1 MKLMNFAASAAVIA
15 GVMLSA
21 MGSAIAA
28 TPLVSSQWLSAEL
41 DNPDVVVIDL
51 RNKIDEGSY
60 ELYLEGHIPGA
71 LHSDYLKDG
80 WRVGKDDVVGL
91 LPSEAQF
98 EALARRLGISADS
111 HVVLVP
117 AGVSSTDFGTA
128 ARAYWTFKVFSHD
141 EVSILDGG
149 YAGWK
154 SEFPSQIE
162 TGAPVAPETGDFD
175 AVFSRDYYT
184 DVDTISAGLDSEGAP
199 VLLDARTEGQ
209 FYGTDKHPKSATH
222 GRIPGAV
229 LLSQAQAY
237 DDASN
242 RLKTKEQLAEIY
254 GDVNSGPVV
263 SYCNTGHW
271 AATNWFV
278 LAEVLGNKDVKLYDG
293 SMVEWTSQQALPLET
308 GRSNLDKIKGF
319 FQKITG

>member
-98 EALARRLGISADS
+98 EALARKLGISADS

-184 DVDTISAGLDSEGAP
+184 DVDAISAGLDSEGAP
-199 VLLDARTEGQ
+199 VLLDARTEG
-209 FYGTDKHPKSATH
+209 
-222 GRIPGAV
+222 
-229 LLSQAQAY
+229 
-237 DDASN
+237 
-242 RLKTKEQLAEIY
+242 
-254 GDVNSGPVV
+254 
-263 SYCNTGHW
+263 
-271 AATNWFV
+271 
-278 LAEVLGNKDVKLYDG
+278 
-293 SMVEWTSQQALPLET
+293 
-308 GRSNLDKIKGF
+308 
-319 FQKITG
+319 